1 MKNILRLKKGNAHN
15 YKPNQQ
21 LQLNIKMTGSL
32 K

>member
-1 MKNILRLKKGNAHN
+1 MKNILKKGNAHN